1 LKPVTEESGDPSV
14 RIRFLFNEAVF
25 VSDRLDQRRLSFGP
39 GALAQMTPTKANV
52 EDLRISILLTQ
63 ASLLILLISA
73 FVALL
78 LHGKFNLKGA
88 QPSVELSKKN
98 RLALI
103 DRL

>member
-1 LKPVTEESGDPSV
+1 MARTSGQPEAPVAAISMGSNWK
-14 RIRFLFNEAVF
+14 R
-25 VSDRLDQRRLSFGP
+25 
-39 GALAQMTPTKANV
+39 
-52 EDLRISILLTQ
+52 RISAVTQ

-78 LHGKFNLKGA
+78 LPGKFNLKGA